1 MGQPKGGPWKLVI
14 LNLIGK
20 SQLPVS
26 ALLGS
31 SRADR
36 PKIEHIAYGLLLY
49 VEVGRPEVYL
59 KFIPDSEI
67 TLVI

>member
-14 LNLIGK
+14 VNLVGK

-31 SRADR
+31 REAMPSPVCRGEETR
-36 PKIEHIAYGLLLY
+36 GLLQ
-49 VEVGRPEVYL
+49 VY
-59 KFIPDSEI
+59 P
-67 TLVI
+67 

>member
-14 LNLIGK
+14 VNLVGK

-31 SRADR
+31 REAMPS
-36 PKIEHIAYGLLLY
+36 PVY
-49 VEVGRPEVYL
+49 VEVRRPEVYL